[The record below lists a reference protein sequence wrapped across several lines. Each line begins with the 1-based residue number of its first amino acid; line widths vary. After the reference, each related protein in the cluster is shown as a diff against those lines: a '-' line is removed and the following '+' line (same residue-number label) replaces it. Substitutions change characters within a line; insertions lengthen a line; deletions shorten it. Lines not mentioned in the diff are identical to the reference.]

1 MSFRVSGS
9 VDIPGDG
16 TPKKSALGV
25 YDLSPRLDYLA
36 IPRHTDAVYR
46 RAKLTNT
53 TGAPLLAGP
62 VSLYVRDEYI
72 GQNRLEYTPGGGEV
86 ELVLGVEERIKV
98 KRELVRREVDKRLLR
113 DQRQVVYGYEIT
125 LENLTSTAARV
136 TVEDQYPV
144 SRHDQIKVRLDRA
157 TPEPAEQTELHI
169 LKWELN
175 LGAGEKSVIRFEYQ
189 VEHARA
195 LRVAGLLD

>member
-1 MSFRVSGS
+1 M
-9 VDIPGDG
+9 
-16 TPKKSALGV
+16 
-25 YDLSPRLDYLA
+25 
-36 IPRHTDAVYR
+36 
-46 RAKLTNT
+46 
-53 TGAPLLAGP
+53 
-62 VSLYVRDEYI
+62 
-72 GQNRLEYTPGGGEV
+72 
-86 ELVLGVEERIKV
+86 VLGVEERIKV

-125 LENLTSTAARV
+125 LENLTQSAARV

-144 SRHDQIKVRLDRA
+144 SKHDQIKVRLDRA
-157 TPEPAEQTELHI
+157 TPEPSEQTELHI

-175 LGAGEKSVIRFEYQ
+175 LGAGQKSTIRFEYQ